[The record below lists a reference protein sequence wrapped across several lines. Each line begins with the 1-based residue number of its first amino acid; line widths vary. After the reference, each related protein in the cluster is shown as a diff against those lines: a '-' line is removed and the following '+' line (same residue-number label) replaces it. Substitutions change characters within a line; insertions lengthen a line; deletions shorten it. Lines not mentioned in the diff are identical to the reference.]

1 MPTACNMFSTLE
13 VSLTTI
19 QEKLPSPASNARRRR
34 IEAFYAILSGDDST
48 ERACADIPPAECTNL
63 PRNYVLNVLNGAASK
78 LAEQVASAKI
88 VLPWLIGA
96 LGAPALFVGL
106 LLPLRQ
112 TGSLLPQ
119 LAVAGYIRRYSL
131 RKWFWVVSAM
141 VQVLMLLA
149 MIAAAIMLPPTAAGI
164 GIVASLLVF
173 SVCRGVGSV
182 AFQDVTGKTIPKG
195 RRGKL
200 LAARGMIGGLL
211 TIVAGLAVK
220 AAFGDTTAMRP
231 ALVLLFGG
239 AFLWLI
245 AGLAFAGIKESPGA
259 VSGGRNALREA
270 AAGRELVQQESWF
283 RRFLAVRVALLSVE
297 LAAPFYVLHVK
308 RLLPGQP
315 VMLGIIVVAAGLA
328 AALSSPFW
336 GRFADLSSRKVM
348 IMSGFMAAATG
359 AGALAIGLL
368 PLEYRSPML
377 AGVIFILLGF
387 AEAGALLGRKTY
399 LIDRTD
405 PERRATYVA
414 FANSAIGLVALLF
427 GMLGI
432 LVETLGLTGVIILL
446 AFLGVAAAALSAL
459 LPEATDT
466 ESK

>member
-1 MPTACNMFSTLE
+1 
-13 VSLTTI
+13 LTTI
-19 QEKLPSPASNARRRR
+19 QEKPPSPAPGARRSR
-34 IEAFYAILSGDDST
+34 IEEIYAILSGDDRT
-48 ERACADIPPAECTNL
+48 ERACTDIPPAECTNL
-63 PRNYVLNVLNGAASK
+63 PSNYVLNVLNGAAAK

-88 VLPWLIGA
+88 VLPWLLGA
-96 LGAPALFVGL
+96 LGTPALFVGL

-112 TGSLLPQ
+112 MGSLLPQ
-119 LAVAGYIRRYSL
+119 LAVAGHIRRYSR
-131 RKWFWVVSAM
+131 RKWFWVVAAM

-149 MIAAAIMLPPTAAGI
+149 MIAAAVMLPLTAAGI
-164 GIVASLLVF
+164 GIVAALLVF

-211 TIVAGLAVK
+211 TIAAGLAIR
-220 AAFGDTTAMRP
+220 ADYGDTAAMRP
-231 ALVLLFGG
+231 ALVLLCGG
-239 AFLWLI
+239 AVLWLI

-270 AAGRELVQQESWF
+270 AAGLQLVQQESWF
-283 RRFLAVRVALLSVE
+283 RRFLAVRAALLSVE
-297 LAAPFYVLHVK
+297 LAAPFYVLYVR

-315 VMLGIIVVAAGLA
+315 ETLGIVIIAVGLA

-336 GRFADLSSRKVM
+336 GHFADLSSRKVLM
-348 IMSGFMAAATG
+348 ISGVMAAVTG
-359 AGALAIGLL
+359 AGALAMGLL
-368 PLEYRSPML
+368 PATYRSPIL

-387 AEAGALLGRKTY
+387 AEAGVLLGRKTY
-399 LIDRTD
+399 LIDRAAPD
-405 PERRATYVA
+405 RRATYVA

-432 LVETLGLTGVIILL
+432 LAETLGLPGLITLL
-446 AFLGVAAAALSAL
+446 AFLGVAAAVLSAL
-459 LPEATDT
+459 LPEATDA
-466 ESK
+466 EP

>member
-1 MPTACNMFSTLE
+1 M
-13 VSLTTI
+13 TTI
-19 QEKLPSPASNARRRR
+19 QGKHSLAPNARRSR

-88 VLPWLIGA
+88 VLPWLLSA
-96 LGAPALFVGL
+96 LGAPAIFVGL

-119 LAVAGYIRRYSL
+119 LAVAGHIRRYAL
-131 RKWFWVVSAM
+131 RKWFWVVAAM
-141 VQVLMLLA
+141 AQVLMLLT
-149 MIAAAIMLPPTAAGI
+149 MIAAAIMLPPTSAGMA
-164 GIVASLLVF
+164 IVASLLVF

-195 RRGKL
+195 RRGRL
-200 LAARGMIGGLL
+200 LAARSMIGGLL
-211 TIVAGLAVK
+211 TIAAGLSIK
-220 AAFGDTTAMRP
+220 AAFGDTAAMRP
-231 ALVLLFGG
+231 ALVLLFSG
-239 AFLWLI
+239 AVLWLV
-245 AGLAFAGIKESPGA
+245 AGLAFAGVEESPGA

-270 AAGRELVQQESWF
+270 AAGLRLVKQNAWF
-283 RRFLAVRVALLSVE
+283 RRFLAVRATLLSVE
-297 LAAPFYVLHVK
+297 LAAPLYVLYVK
-308 RLLPGQP
+308 HLLPGQSGT
-315 VMLGIIVVAAGLA
+315 LGIIVIAAGLA

-336 GRFADLSSRKVM
+336 GRFADLSSRKVL
-348 IMSGFMAAATG
+348 IMSGVMAATTG
-359 AGALAIGLL
+359 LGALAMGLL
-368 PLEYRSPML
+368 PSAYRSPIL

-399 LIDRTD
+399 LIDRTTPD
-405 PERRATYVA
+405 RRPTYVA

-427 GMLGI
+427 GLLGI
-432 LVETLGLTGVIILL
+432 LAETLGLPGLITLL

-459 LPEATDT
+459 LPEATDAAP
-466 ESK
+466 

>member
-1 MPTACNMFSTLE
+1 LTA
-13 VSLTTI
+13 I
-19 QEKLPSPASNARRRR
+19 QEKPTSPAPNARLSRV
-34 IEAFYAILSGDDST
+34 EAVYAILGGEDSI

-78 LAEQVASAKI
+78 LAEQVTSAKI
-88 VLPWLIGA
+88 VLPWLLSA

-119 LAVAGYIRRYSL
+119 LAVAGHIRRYSQ
-131 RKWFWVVSAM
+131 RKWFWVVAAM

-164 GIVASLLVF
+164 GIVAGLLVF

-182 AFQDVTGKTIPKG
+182 AFQDVTGRTIPKG

-211 TIVAGLAVK
+211 TIVAGLAIRAV
-220 AAFGDTTAMRP
+220 FGDTADMRP

-239 AFLWLI
+239 AVLWLI
-245 AGLAFAGIKESPGA
+245 
-259 VSGGRNALREA
+259 
-270 AAGRELVQQESWF
+270 
-283 RRFLAVRVALLSVE
+283 
-297 LAAPFYVLHVK
+297 
-308 RLLPGQP
+308 
-315 VMLGIIVVAAGLA
+315 AGLA

-336 GRFADLSSRKVM
+336 GRFADLSSRKVLM
-348 IMSGFMAAATG
+348 MSGVMAAATCV
-359 AGALAIGLL
+359 GALAMGLL
-368 PLEYRSPML
+368 PSVYRSPIL

-399 LIDRTD
+399 LIDRTT
-405 PERRATYVA
+405 PTRRATYVA

-432 LVETLGLTGVIILL
+432 LAETLGLPGVITLL

-459 LPEATDT
+459 LPEAADA
-466 ESK
+466 EP

>member
-1 MPTACNMFSTLE
+1 M
-13 VSLTTI
+13 TTI
-19 QEKLPSPASNARRRR
+19 QEKPPSPAPNARRSRV
-34 IEAFYAILSGDDST
+34 EAVYAILSGEDST

-88 VLPWLIGA
+88 VLPWLLSA

-119 LAVAGYIRRYSL
+119 LAVAGHIRRYSQ
-131 RKWFWVVSAM
+131 RKWFWVVAAM

-164 GIVASLLVF
+164 GIVVGLLVF

-211 TIVAGLAVK
+211 TIVAGLAIRAV
-220 AAFGDTTAMRP
+220 FGDTAAMRP

-239 AFLWLI
+239 AVLWLI
-245 AGLAFAGIKESPGA
+245 AGLAFAGITESPGA
-259 VSGGRNALREA
+259 VAGGRNALREA
-270 AAGRELVQQESWF
+270 AAGFALLREAPWF
-283 RRFLAVRVALLSVE
+283 RRFLLARAALLSVE
-297 LAAPFYVLHVK
+297 LAAPFYVLYVK

-315 VMLGIIVVAAGLA
+315 GILGIVVIAAGLA

-336 GRFADLSSRKVM
+336 GRFADLSSRKVLM
-348 IMSGFMAAATG
+348 MSGVMAAATG
-359 AGALAIGLL
+359 VGALAMGLL
-368 PLEYRSPML
+368 PSAYRSPIL

-399 LIDRTD
+399 LIDRTT
-405 PERRATYVA
+405 PARRATYVA

-432 LVETLGLTGVIILL
+432 LVETLGLPGVITLL

-459 LPEATDT
+459 LPEAADA
-466 ESK
+466 EP